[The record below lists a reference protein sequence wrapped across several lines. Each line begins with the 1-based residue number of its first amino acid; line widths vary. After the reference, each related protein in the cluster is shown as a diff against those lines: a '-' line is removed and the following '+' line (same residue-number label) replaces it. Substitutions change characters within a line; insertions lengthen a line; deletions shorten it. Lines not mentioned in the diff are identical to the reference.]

1 MTIGHTAD
9 ILAALAREGPA
20 LSWPGHLV
28 RACRASLG
36 LTGVGLSVMDA
47 AGGGG
52 VLAATSGP
60 AQDMED
66 LQFVVGEGPCTDAA
80 RSGRPVLV
88 PALEEGGALRW
99 PAYTDGARSRGVSA
113 VFTFPLQVG
122 AIAIGVLDLYSGTSG
137 SLTDQQVG
145 EALAYADAAVAVLLV
160 LQYSPAAAGQGP
172 RAGAEP
178 VTDPG
183 SEAGVLLDR
192 HAVLHQAVGMVSVQ
206 LAAPLADALLRLR
219 AHAFALDRS
228 MLAVCA
234 DVVSR
239 RLRFD
244 DSEVGTSAA
253 PPDRPGHPGH
263 PDQRPAG
270 EEPT

>member
-1 MTIGHTAD
+1 MTVGRTAD

-20 LSWPGHLV
+20 QSWPGHLV
-28 RACRASLG
+28 RACRTSLD
-36 LTGVGLSVMDA
+36 LTGVGLAVMDA
-47 AGGGG
+47 TGGGG

-66 LQFVVGEGPCTDAA
+66 LQFVVGEGPCMDAA

-88 PALEEGGALRW
+88 PALDLGGAVRW
-99 PAYTDGARSRGVSA
+99 PGYTDGARSRGVSA

-122 AIAIGVLDLYSGTSG
+122 AIAIGVLDLYAGTRG

-160 LQYSPAAAGQGP
+160 LQYAAGPGAGGP
-172 RAGAEP
+172 SPLDEP

-183 SEAGVLLDR
+183 GEPGVLLDR
-192 HAVLHQAVGMVSVQ
+192 HAVLHQAVGMVSIQ
-206 LAAPLADALLRLR
+206 LATTLAEALLRLR

-228 MLAVCA
+228 ILAISA

-244 DSEVGTSAA
+244 HSEAGTSPAPTD
-253 PPDRPGHPGH
+253 PPDT
-263 PDQRPAG
+263 RPAA
-270 EEPT
+270 EEST

>member
-1 MTIGHTAD
+1 MTVGRTAD

-20 LSWPGHLV
+20 PSWPGHLV
-28 RACRASLG
+28 RACRTSLD
-36 LTGVGLSVMDA
+36 LTGVGLAVMDA

-52 VLAATSGP
+52 VLAATAGP

-66 LQFVVGEGPCTDAA
+66 LQFVVGEGPCKDAA

-88 PALEEGGALRW
+88 PVLDVSGAVRW

-122 AIAIGVLDLYSGTSG
+122 AIAIGVLDLYSGTCG

-145 EALAYADAAVAVLLV
+145 EALAYADAAIAVLLV
-160 LQYSPAAAGQGP
+160 LQYSPAPGDRGP
-172 RAGAEP
+172 RGEAELVPDPRGEAGA
-178 VTDPG
+178 
-183 SEAGVLLDR
+183 LLDR

-206 LAAPLADALLRLR
+206 LAASLTDALLRLR

-253 PPDRPGHPGH
+253 PPDPPGT
-263 PDQRPAG
+263 RPAG